1 MKFLWFQV
9 NQRLDEVFGYSGNEP
24 FAGLPVIACGDFFQ
38 LPPIKGL
45 PVHSS
50 AASTKSFNALD
61 LRRKFQMVELTQV
74 MRQRDDFEFVCL
86 LNKIREGKIDDQVEN
101 TLKSSFLKE
110 KSFLKHVAHMF
121 AENKP
126 AKEYN

>member
-1 MKFLWFQV
+1 MKYLGIQAMNHLQDFRSLLV
-9 NQRLDEVFGYSGNEP
+9 G
-24 FAGLPVIACGDFFQ
+24 IFFQ
-38 LPPIKGL
+38 LPSIKGL

-74 MRQRDDFEFVCL
+74 MRQRGDFEFVCL
-86 LNKIREGKIDDQVEN
+86 LNKIREGKIDDHVEN

-110 KSFLKHVAHMF
+110 KSFPKHVAHMF